1 MHPLAAAG
9 LTGAPGLWAYLVLFI
24 AAAAGY
30 MGVPVIGTAV
40 IGTAAVL
47 ASQGE
52 LNIAAVLIVAALG
65 CEVGGLGG
73 FRIGYRWGRELLERP
88 GPALE
93 WRKKAVAKGEEV
105 YQKWGRAAVFV
116 TPSIVSGALEM
127 KFRQFVVWNFLA
139 GTVFVV
145 GVGAGAYGVG
155 KVATGH
161 YDPVSLFM
169 LVGGVAVAGA
179 CLVLVGRQYRR
190 HKARATT
197 AAARSGQAAQ
207 AGQAVAPG
215 EAAQPG
221 PTRPG
226 PSPLR
231 RDYPPGGGLSAP

>member
-30 MGVPVIGTAV
+30 MGVPVIGTFV
-40 IGTAAVL
+40 IGAAAAF
-47 ASQGE
+47 ASQGQ

-73 FRIGYRWGRELLERP
+73 FRIGYHWGRALLERP

-145 GVGAGAYGVG
+145 SVGAGVYGAG
-155 KVATGH
+155 KVVTGQN
-161 YDPVSLFM
+161 DPASLFM
-169 LVGGVAVAGA
+169 LIGGVV
-179 CLVLVGRQYRR
+179 
-190 HKARATT
+190 
-197 AAARSGQAAQ
+197 
-207 AGQAVAPG
+207 
-215 EAAQPG
+215 
-221 PTRPG
+221 
-226 PSPLR
+226 
-231 RDYPPGGGLSAP
+231 

>member
-9 LTGAPGLWAYLVLFI
+9 TPEALGVWAYFVLVA

-40 IGTAAVL
+40 IGAAAVF
-47 ASQGE
+47 ASQGQ

-65 CEVGGLGG
+65 CEVGGFGG
-73 FRIGYRWGRELLERP
+73 FRIGYHWGRELLERP

-145 GVGAGAYGVG
+145 GVGAGAYGAG
-155 KVATGH
+155 KVATGQR
-161 YDPVSLFM
+161 DPISLSM
-169 LVGGVAVAGA
+169 LAAGVAVAGA
-179 CLVLVGRQYRR
+179 CLVLAGRYYRR
-190 HKARATT
+190 HKARA
-197 AAARSGQAAQ
+197 AAAL
-207 AGQAVAPG
+207 P
-215 EAAQPG
+215 EAAQP
-221 PTRPG
+221 
-226 PSPLR
+226 
-231 RDYPPGGGLSAP
+231 SAAAQPEVSETGT

>member
-9 LTGAPGLWAYLVLFI
+9 QPEALGVWAYLALFA

-40 IGTAAVL
+40 IGAAAVF
-47 ASQGE
+47 ASQGK
-52 LNIAAVLIVAALG
+52 LNIVAVLIVAALG

-116 TPSIVSGALEM
+116 TPAIVSGALEM

-145 GVGAGAYGVG
+145 SVGAGAYGAG
-155 KVATGH
+155 KVATGQH
-161 YDPVSLFM
+161 DAVSVLM
-169 LVGGVAVAGA
+169 LVGGVAVAGG
-179 CLVLVGRQYRR
+179 CLVLVERHRRR
-190 HKARATT
+190 HKARLAT
-197 AAARSGQAAQ
+197 AATHPGKAAQ
-207 AGQAVAPG
+207 PGEPAQPG

-221 PTRPG
+221 AFETG
-226 PSPLR
+226 T
-231 RDYPPGGGLSAP
+231 

>member
-9 LTGAPGLWAYLVLFI
+9 TPEALGAGAYLVLFA

-40 IGTAAVL
+40 IGAAAAF
-47 ASQGE
+47 ASQGK

-88 GPALE
+88 GPAME

-145 GVGAGAYGVG
+145 GVAAGTYGVG
-155 KVATGH
+155 KVVTGH
-161 YDPVSLFM
+161 HDPASLLM

-190 HKARATT
+190 HKARIASTGT
-197 AAARSGQAAQ
+197 Q
-207 AGQAVAPG
+207 PG

-221 PTRPG
+221 IYET
-226 PSPLR
+226 
-231 RDYPPGGGLSAP
+231 

>member
-9 LTGAPGLWAYLVLFI
+9 TPEAFGAWAYLVLFA

-40 IGTAAVL
+40 IGAAAAF
-47 ASQGE
+47 ASQGK
-52 LNIAAVLIVAALG
+52 LNIAAVLIVAAIG

-93 WRKKAVAKGEEV
+93 WRKKAVAKGDEV

-145 GVGAGAYGVG
+145 SVGAGTYGAG
-155 KVATGH
+155 KVATGQH
-161 YDPVSLFM
+161 DAVSVLM

-179 CLVLVGRQYRR
+179 CLVLVERHRRR
-190 HKARATT
+190 HKTRLAT
-197 AAARSGQAAQ
+197 AATHPGKAAQ
-207 AGQAVAPG
+207 PGEPAQSG

-221 PTRPG
+221 AFETG
-226 PSPLR
+226 T
-231 RDYPPGGGLSAP
+231 